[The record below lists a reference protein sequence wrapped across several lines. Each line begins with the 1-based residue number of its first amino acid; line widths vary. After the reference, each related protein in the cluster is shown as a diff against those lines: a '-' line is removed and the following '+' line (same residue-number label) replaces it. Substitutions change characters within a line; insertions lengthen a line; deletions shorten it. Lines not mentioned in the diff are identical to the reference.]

1 MHRAGVLLTGV
12 LGPRCDR
19 RTALA
24 HALSASEA
32 TALVSAL
39 REDARDYYYS
49 ACSTVAAAIQGMN
62 LSLYTWSTVK
72 LYYSV
77 FYALRADL
85 AIRGYCIFYV
95 NSSSLSVEAAAGAM
109 PALTRENTHKSVL
122 RIFEASAPAS
132 ALLSQKIATD
142 NPLDW
147 LMARREQANY
157 GNSRF
162 PDPEPP
168 DHFRLLDKYGLRK
181 LLSTYLDD
189 KSDSYTFDPD
199 HAMLAFPLRV
209 VGSVGDAA
217 RLAALSFSTEEIA
230 HLQQVCRDASGPF
243 TKLLSRIQVS

>member
-1 MHRAGVLLTGV
+1 MHRAGILLISV
-12 LGPRCDR
+12 LGPGSNR
-19 RTALA
+19 RTATA

-32 TALVSAL
+32 AVLASAL

-49 ACSTVAAAIQGMN
+49 ACSTLAAAVQGLN
-62 LSLYTWSTVK
+62 LRLYTWSTVK

-95 NSSSLSVEAAAGAM
+95 NSSSFWVQAAAGAI

-122 RIFEASAPAS
+122 RVFETNVPTS
-132 ALLSQKIATD
+132 ALLSQNIGTD
-142 NPLDW
+142 NPLEW

-157 GNSRF
+157 GTACF

-168 DHFRLLDKYGLRK
+168 DHFRSVDKYGLRQI
-181 LLSTYLDD
+181 LSTYLND
-189 KSDSYTFDPD
+189 KVDAYTFDPD

-217 RLAALSFSTEEIA
+217 RLATLSLATDETA
-230 HLQQVCRDASGPF
+230 HLKQVCRDASGPLSQ
-243 TKLLSRIQVS
+243 LLSRIETP